1 MDYVILLDL
10 FCIFLIIGI
19 PIFLQRTAYQTIHEN
34 KFKLIKLKKI
44 GFLFR
49 GMQGQSATS
58 HGVIWPMLVV
68 QIQGYIL
75 GIIALIFMICVLE
88 FKFVDI
94 TLVSLII
101 IATLIIHCFICV
113 VVTEIA
119 GFIGKKR

>member
-44 GFLFR
+44 GFLFK

-58 HGVIWPMLVV
+58 HGVIWPMLMV

>member
-19 PIFLQRTAYQTIHEN
+19 PIFLQRTSYQTIHEN

-44 GFLFR
+44 GFLFK

-58 HGVIWPMLVV
+58 PGVIWPMLVV

-94 TLVSLII
+94 IVLVI
-101 IATLIIHCFICV
+101 FP
-113 VVTEIA
+113 
-119 GFIGKKR
+119 F

>member
-10 FCIFLIIGI
+10 FCIFLIIAT
-19 PIFLQRTAYQTIHEN
+19 PIFMQRTAYQTIHEN

-44 GFLFR
+44 GFLFK

-75 GIIALIFMICVLE
+75 GIIALIFMVCVLE
-88 FKFVDI
+88 FEFVDI